1 MSFSSAISGTLEAAR
16 TSPQHA
22 YANRFDT
29 RHILGPGASGSAPST
44 AAVVVPVSDVDN
56 GKFFTIA
63 MGAGDVRLVLPAPK
77 TCVGVVVRGV
87 VQSTGGLGT
96 LTIALALF
104 DNLITNAEIFAAK
117 KDVINAGA
125 LYSLCLSRNNGVAK
139 VDAGFSYRLGIHK
152 ITAGS
157 TFSIT
162 CTGTRW
168 MVSVI
173 GSSVIPDTP
182 GNPLTIPFT
191 TS

>member
-1 MSFSSAISGTLEAAR
+1 
-16 TSPQHA
+16 
-22 YANRFDT
+22 
-29 RHILGPGASGSAPST
+29 
-44 AAVVVPVSDVDN
+44 VSDVDN

-63 MGAGDVRLVLPAPK
+63 MGAGDVKLVLPAPK

-87 VQSTGGLGT
+87 VQSTAGLGK
-96 LTIALALF
+96 LTIVLAIF
-104 DNLITNAEIFAAK
+104 ENLITKEEILAAK

-139 VDAGFSYRLGIHK
+139 VDTGFCYVLSIHN

-182 GNPLTIPFT
+182 GIPGTPASDPGGLTYV
-191 TS
+191 SS